1 MIEETLKRGS
11 KIQGVGVRSLD
22 EPMNLG
28 LVLVAHPQSNALLY
42 IEIAFP

>member
-28 LVLVAHPQSNALLY
+28 VCLGKKVRIRTNLFS
-42 IEIAFP
+42 I